1 MAAVTLASREL
12 RNKATGIDIYVPRH
26 ETISGTLGGTVLY
39 HVIVVTR
46 LFYFKTPGKHK
57 ESDIV
62 QFMIPQKYTAFEELY
77 NKLSQKFPSVIF
89 SALPKK
95 ALYVSE
101 QVVNDRQHVMEDV
114 LEQIARTPKL
124 ACSTYLLEFLGA
136 HNKTG
141 TSLESEDSSDLLDV
155 QGLKQEDQADDAN
168 DDVDLFAAEKKPSE
182 TLKEQLEDEEDD
194 LFSLAKS
201 ATCPDPVGPTP
212 SNSIFSV
219 DNQDDD
225 EDIGDLFIPAG
236 AMQKK
241 QVAIETEDNSGLLN
255 IEDDLDKLLK
265 APSKPPK
272 PPKPAHRQKPVPA
285 PRNKPELKPKPVPKP
300 RFEETTGNDDLF
312 RPDMKAREEEKA
324 KEEKELFVPRK
335 ESLRKPSH
343 DEESLDDI
351 FKPSSKSLFP
361 DDDDNDLFNPTGVGK
376 VDLTDMTA
384 DDISSY
390 IQQNAEATEGSL
402 DLF

>member
-101 QVVNDRQHVMEDV
+101 QVVNDRRHVMED
-114 LEQIARTPKL
+114 
-124 ACSTYLLEFLGA
+124 
-136 HNKTG
+136 
-141 TSLESEDSSDLLDV
+141 DV